1 MWRVEHG
8 AAKADWNSLLAST
21 KDRTLEDTGY
31 LQEPAYEVNVNT
43 IQNITQSNTTPI
55 VISAGDKELGESFRQ
70 IVNSSYTRNE
80 RLNMVAGIVQRF
92 FEANAQ
98 VLIIGRNLTTIIGR
112 PTPINKYLEELALS
126 KRVKGINIVR
136 TEKGN
141 NGKFE
146 QIVISEIR

>member
-1 MWRVEHG
+1 
-8 AAKADWNSLLAST
+8 
-21 KDRTLEDTGY
+21 
-31 LQEPAYEVNVNT
+31 
-43 IQNITQSNTTPI
+43 
-55 VISAGDKELGESFRQ
+55 
-70 IVNSSYTRNE
+70 
-80 RLNMVAGIVQRF
+80 MVAGIVQRF

-98 VLIIGRNLTTIIGR
+98 VLIVGRNLTTIIGR

-146 QIVISEIR
+146 QIVSDKK